1 MRKAG
6 AGYRNVDRTHFLGWQ
21 GHNVFCPAFKRLAHL
36 RRIPSAVIYAGNAS
50 PVAADVV

>member
-21 GHNVFCPAFKRLAHL
+21 GHNVFCPAFKRLAHPAL
-36 RRIPSAVIYAGNAS
+36 ALILLI
-50 PVAADVV
+50 